1 MSHPHGNDAK
11 GGDPPEV
18 LRYDGHRLVPAD
30 HAPVREVPVAL
41 TVNGAALATLIA
53 SPDDLHF
60 LVAGFLRMQGLI
72 RSPEDLLTLSVC
84 REFGTAS
91 VRIRG
96 EVPKGITPTLTSG
109 CGAGVSFHVPDAA
122 GRPVQAPSAGPFFPP
137 ETLFSAM
144 DALAR
149 ASEAYRGSGG
159 IHSAGVW
166 DGERLLLFAE
176 DIGRHNTID
185 RLAGQALLTGVDL
198 SGRILVAS
206 GRVSSEMAVKA
217 GSLGISVIAS
227 RTSPTDLAVR
237 ICGELGITLV
247 GYVRG
252 RRFNVYAH
260 PVRIVARGTERIP
273 GVAGV
278 ILAGGRSTRM
288 GSDKALLPY
297 QGGRFIEGIHRRM
310 KELFEEVIVVTA
322 EPGRYDFLPCRR
334 VTDLF
339 PGMGA
344 LGGIHAALRHSGSE
358 RIFVVACDMP
368 HLKPDLTRHLCSL
381 AEEADVVVPEGEG
394 GLEPLHAVY
403 RKSVLPV
410 VEEMLRD
417 GQCRVVS
424 FFDRVRVRR
433 VSREAVERIDPGCS
447 AFRNINTPEEYY
459 RFRDGSPPGA

>member
-1 MSHPHGNDAK
+1 MSRLPGDDAK
-11 GGDPPEV
+11 GGDAPPV
-18 LRYDGHRLVPAD
+18 LRYDGCRLAPSR
-30 HAPVREVPVAL
+30 HLPVREVPVTL
-41 TVNGAALATLIA
+41 TVNGVALATLIA
-53 SPDDLHF
+53 SPHDLHF
-60 LVAGFLRMQGLI
+60 LVAGFLRMQGLV
-72 RSPEDLLTLSVC
+72 RSAGDLLTLSVC
-84 REFGTAS
+84 EDFGAAS

-96 EVPKGITPTLTSG
+96 DVPERITPTFTSG
-109 CGAGVSFHVPDAA
+109 CGAGISFHVPGAG
-122 GRPVQAPSAGPFFPP
+122 GRPVQFPSTGPFLPP
-137 ETLFSAM
+137 ESLFSAM

-185 RLAGQALLTGVDL
+185 RIAGQALLGGIDL

-206 GRVSSEMAVKA
+206 GRVSSEMAAKA

-247 GYVRG
+247 GYARG
-252 RRFNVYAH
+252 RRFNVYTH
-260 PVRIVARGTERIP
+260 PARIAATVAERIP
-273 GVAGV
+273 GVTGV
-278 ILAGGRSTRM
+278 ILAGGRSGRM

-297 QGGRFIEGIHRRM
+297 QGGRFIEAIHRRM
-310 KELFEEVIVVTA
+310 EEMFEEVIVVTGDTA
-322 EPGRYDFLPCRR
+322 RYDFLPCRR
-334 VTDLF
+334 VTDLY

-344 LGGIHAALRHSGSE
+344 LGGIHAALRASE
-358 RIFVVACDMP
+358 SEMVFVVACDMP
-368 HLKPDLTRHLCSL
+368 HLSPDLIRHLCSL
-381 AEEADVVVPEGEG
+381 AEESDVVIPEGEG

-403 RKSVLPV
+403 RKGVLPA
-410 VEEMLRD
+410 VEDALSN

-433 VSREAVERIDPGCS
+433 VPLAEVERIDPGLC

-459 RFRDGSPPGA
+459 RFRDGE

>member
-1 MSHPHGNDAK
+1 MSRLPGDDAK
-11 GGDPPEV
+11 GGDTPRV
-18 LRYDGHRLVPAD
+18 LRYDGRRLVPAD

-41 TVNGAALATLIA
+41 TVNGVALATLIA
-53 SPDDLHF
+53 SPRDLHF

-72 RSPEDLLTLSVC
+72 RSAGDLLTLSVC
-84 REFGTAS
+84 HDFGSAS

-96 EVPKGITPTLTSG
+96 EVPERITPTFTSG
-109 CGAGVSFHVPDAA
+109 CGAGISFSVPDAS
-122 GRPVQAPSAGPFFPP
+122 GRPVQVPSAGPFVRP
-137 ETLFSAM
+137 EALFSAM

-149 ASEAYRGSGG
+149 ASEGYRGSGG
-159 IHSAGVW
+159 IHSAGAW

-185 RLAGQALLTGVDL
+185 RIAGQALLTGTDL

-206 GRVSSEMAVKA
+206 GRISSEMAAKA

-237 ICGELGITLV
+237 ICAELGITLV

-252 RRFNVYAH
+252 RKFNVYTH
-260 PVRIVARGTERIP
+260 PARIASATEEKIRGFT
-273 GVAGV
+273 GV
-278 ILAGGRSTRM
+278 ILAGGRSRRM

-297 QGGRFIEGIHRRM
+297 QGGRFIEAILRRM
-310 KELFEEVIVVTA
+310 EELFEEVIVVTG

-339 PGMGA
+339 AGMGA
-344 LGGIHAALRHSGSE
+344 LGGIHAALRHSGE
-358 RIFVVACDMP
+358 EAIFVVACDMP
-368 HLKPDLTRHLCSL
+368 HLSPDLIRYQCSL
-381 AEEADVVVPEGEG
+381 AEGADVVVPEGEG

-410 VEEMLRD
+410 VEEALRD

-433 VSREAVERIDPGCS
+433 VSRDTVERIDPDLS

-459 RFRDGSPPGA
+459 RFRDRGGV

>member
-1 MSHPHGNDAK
+1 MSRPHGNDEK
-11 GGDPPEV
+11 GGEVPPV
-18 LRYDGHRLVPAD
+18 LRYDGNRLVPAD
-30 HAPVREVPVAL
+30 HAPVREVPVVL
-41 TVNGAALATLIA
+41 TVNGVALATLIA

-72 RSPEDLLTLSVC
+72 RSAGDLLTLSVC
-84 REFGTAS
+84 HEFGTAS

-96 EVPKGITPTLTSG
+96 EVPERILPTLTSG
-109 CGAGVSFHVPDAA
+109 CGAGISFHVPGAA
-122 GRPVQAPSAGPFFPP
+122 GRPVQVPSAGPVVPP
-137 ETLFSAM
+137 EALFSAM

-176 DIGRHNTID
+176 DIGRHNTVD
-185 RLAGQALLTGVDL
+185 RLAGQALLSGIDL

-206 GRVSSEMAVKA
+206 GRVSSEMAAKA

-252 RRFNVYAH
+252 RRFNVYTH
-260 PVRIVARGTERIP
+260 PVRIAARGTERIP

-278 ILAGGRSTRM
+278 VLAGGRSTRM

-297 QGGRFIEGIHRRM
+297 QGGRFIEGIQRRM
-310 KELFEEVIVVTA
+310 QELFEEVIVVTA
-322 EPGRYDFLPCRR
+322 EHGRYDFLPCRR
-334 VTDLF
+334 VTDIH

-344 LGGIHAALRHSGSE
+344 LGGIHAALRHSAAE

-368 HLKPDLTRHLCSL
+368 HLSPDLIRHLCSL
-381 AEEADVVVPEGEG
+381 AEDADVVVPEGEG

-410 VEEMLRD
+410 VEETLRD

-424 FFDRVRVRR
+424 FYDRVRVRR
-433 VSREAVERIDPGCS
+433 VSREAVERIDPGFP

-459 RFRDGSPPGA
+459 RFRDGGGA

>member
-1 MSHPHGNDAK
+1 MSRFPGDDAK
-11 GGDPPEV
+11 GGDAPPV
-18 LRYDGHRLVPAD
+18 LRYDGRRLVPSR
-30 HAPVREVPVAL
+30 HLPLREVPVAL
-41 TVNGAALATLIA
+41 TVNGIALATLIA
-53 SPDDLHF
+53 SPHDLHF

-72 RSPEDLLTLSVC
+72 RSAGDLLTLSVC
-84 REFGTAS
+84 EDFGSAS
-91 VRIRG
+91 VRILG
-96 EVPKGITPTLTSG
+96 EVPDRITPTFTSG
-109 CGAGVSFHVPDAA
+109 CGAGISFNVPAA
-122 GRPVQAPSAGPFFPP
+122 GGRQVQLPSAGPVVSP
-137 ETLFSAM
+137 ESLFSAM

-149 ASEAYRGSGG
+149 ASVVYRSSGG

-185 RLAGQALLTGVDL
+185 RIAGQALLGGIDL

-206 GRVSSEMAVKA
+206 GRVSSEMAAKA

-247 GYVRG
+247 GYVRS
-252 RRFNVYAH
+252 RRFNVYTH
-260 PVRIVARGTERIP
+260 PSRIRAAAAERIP
-273 GVAGV
+273 GVTGV
-278 ILAGGRSTRM
+278 ILAGGGSGRM
-288 GSDKALLPY
+288 GSDKALLPHH
-297 QGGRFIEGIHRRM
+297 GGRFIEAIHRRM
-310 KELFEEVIVVTA
+310 EEMFDEVIVATG

-334 VTDLF
+334 VADLY

-344 LGGIHAALRHSGSE
+344 LGGIHAALRASTSE
-358 RIFVVACDMP
+358 KVFVVACDMP
-368 HLKPDLTRHLCSL
+368 HIAPDLIRHLCSL
-381 AEEADVVVPEGEG
+381 AEEVDVVVPEGAG

-403 RKSVLPV
+403 RKGVLPA
-410 VEEMLRD
+410 VEDALRD

-433 VSREAVERIDPGCS
+433 VSLAEVERIDRDLC

-459 RFRDGSPPGA
+459 RFRDGE

>member
-1 MSHPHGNDAK
+1 MSRPHGNDAK
-11 GGDPPEV
+11 GGDPAHV
-18 LRYDGHRLVPAD
+18 LRYDGNRLVPAD
-30 HAPVREVPVAL
+30 HVPVREVPVAL
-41 TVNGAALATLIA
+41 TVNGVALATLIA

-72 RSPEDLLTLSVC
+72 RSAGDLLTLSVC
-84 REFGTAS
+84 HEFGSAS

-96 EVPKGITPTLTSG
+96 EVPEHITPILTSG
-109 CGAGVSFHVPDAA
+109 CGAGISFHVPGAA
-122 GRPVQAPSAGPFFPP
+122 GSPVQAPSAGPFLSPDS
-137 ETLFSAM
+137 LFSAM

-166 DGERLLLFAE
+166 DGTRLLLFAE

-185 RLAGQALLTGVDL
+185 RLAGQALLAGTDL
-198 SGRILVAS
+198 SGGVLVAS
-206 GRVSSEMAVKA
+206 GRVSSEMAAKA

-237 ICGELGITLV
+237 ICRELGITLV

-252 RRFNVYAH
+252 RRFNVYTH
-260 PVRIVARGTERIP
+260 PVRIATRGTERIP
-273 GVAGV
+273 GITGV

-297 QGGRFIEGIHRRM
+297 QGGRFIEAIQRRM
-310 KELFEEVIVVTA
+310 EELFEEVIVVTA
-322 EPGRYDFLPCRR
+322 EPGRYEFLPCRR

-358 RIFVVACDMP
+358 RIFVVGCDMP
-368 HLKPDLTRHLCSL
+368 HLKPDLIRHLCSL
-381 AEEADVVVPEGEG
+381 AEETDVVVPEGEG

-410 VEEMLRD
+410 VEEVLRD

-433 VSREAVERIDPGCS
+433 VPLAEVERIDPGLC

-459 RFRDGSPPGA
+459 RFRDGE